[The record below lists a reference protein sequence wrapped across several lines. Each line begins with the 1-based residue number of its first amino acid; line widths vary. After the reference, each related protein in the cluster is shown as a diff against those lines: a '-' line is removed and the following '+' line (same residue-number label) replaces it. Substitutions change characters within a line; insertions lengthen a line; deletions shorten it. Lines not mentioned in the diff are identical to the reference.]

1 MRTIALRLTGTKS
14 AKEEL
19 EEMGEETENVIT
31 TQSKLRDTIKEATAV
46 ASNEFKGFDILD
58 ENGNYKSTYE
68 IMLGIADVYNEILET
83 DKQFGRN
90 NANLLLESV
99 AGKNRA
105 NIAASIFQNP
115 QLLRDAYQSSQEANG
130 SAMRENDK
138 YIQSISGHLAQ
149 LTNAW
154 QQMWANAANRDVIN
168 FFIDMAKAVVNFAN
182 AIGVIPSTLLLLT
195 PYLEIIS
202 RARSKDGK
210 GLISQFLDWANGLN
224 EAKKAAEGMT
234 EVQKGLNEATEAG
247 TAINATATISTEVKT
262 VADIEGTAAS
272 VDKTIADEAQAASTL
287 EVAGAEVVETIAQ
300 EASTKADIEGTAAS
314 AAKTAA
320 NAAEAGSSAAVGATG
335 IARLTGAFSG
345 LVSVIGIAPIAIGA
359 AVVALMGLHKAYK
372 DYEESLFTGAK
383 ELTNSLQSQQDI
395 MTQQIE
401 SYTNLKGQLD
411 SGNLSEQETINV
423 KQQILDIQKSITD
436 QYGSAAQGVNL
447 INGELKEQIDLL
459 NTITQKEAAN
469 QYWTEYKGFQVAEKQ
484 YNKNDRR
491 YSFNI
496 LKSNNLD
503 LNKAIEN
510 EFTKAGLSSEGFG
523 TGTINAVIKGTA
535 SESVKE
541 LEKVKESLNDL
552 KKEYRDPDAIKAIDK
567 QIAEVEGQ
575 ISKAYETIEKY
586 EATALKGWE
595 LDLAANNTTGYDIYK
610 NYQSSVSN
618 LEDAYISGNT
628 QKINEARKA
637 FIEATKAKND
647 FLRIEDN
654 GQFSVLFNSID
665 TSLVDVKNKF
675 RDAVELFKDIPN
687 SEEDGL
693 FEKDGEKVYKKNS
706 KALNRLTKNE
716 QKAYKA
722 AKLLYDLNPDRVDI
736 EATLNDNSYATRKY
750 ADALNNLMNALGWT
764 TKDANTLIDAL
775 IAAGIVQGN
784 AADIGNIASDSYNN
798 FSSSVET
805 AITALNTL
813 NSVLTESASGKGI
826 SNQTLEEFRKAF
838 GEEAYQNLEKT
849 ANGYHLNVEQAYL
862 LRQQQEALV
871 KNDYSSALNEQYTA
885 LDRLREGYEKAV
897 LTGGDTRGFV
907 EQEKA
912 IRNNIQA
919 LQDEMMSFNNANSAY
934 QTWLA
939 KQNSEGE
946 REMYNSVYSGYD
958 AVKDE
963 LERGWAGEKSR
974 SWIDL
979 IFNDENEDWDAWTA
993 PAEKINEMF
1002 KQVKKKIK
1010 GTGGFSIADFF
1021 TVDANGKTT
1030 SEGVWNFFEAIQNKQ
1045 KEVDKEFVKIGK
1057 DGEKIFDFG
1066 ENGDYQIADLLG
1078 MDIESVH
1085 AILRAAADAG
1095 FEIHLDQPLFSMDEL
1110 ITKAEKAKKALEEM
1124 EGGELNINFN
1134 PESIE
1139 EASEDMAKLQDY
1151 KERILKDNSIEPKV
1165 KTQKLEYLNSIMEL
1179 LAARERE
1186 LSETEIFNFK
1196 ALDEADQKINKLLSS
1211 PIFVKGLSEIDL
1223 TPEGLDTVE
1232 EIRNAYQYISELRA
1246 SPDISSEQADYLD
1259 QLLQAIIEKL
1269 HIINEEQPEGNGLTY
1284 SAWSQGLEIIDK
1296 YNEAVK
1302 KANESGV
1309 SASIDWENDEEFMSM
1324 INWLDGLNEGQ
1335 KYALGIDPDTNTEQ
1349 LIDMAKNGI
1358 QLEVKTNKGKE
1369 QVKQELSS
1377 EKIETTTKIT
1387 KEETNS
1393 YINQQLNTIDLG
1405 KETREEAIKESEE
1418 FNGNT
1423 YTATLD
1429 GDNSPLMQKEKESE
1443 DAVNK
1448 VGAMEAVPSVTLSGV
1463 SQVISGAETIKG
1475 QIASIRG
1482 KTIEVVANFVSNG
1495 LSNLKSRIQSVIDK
1509 ANELSSKNYSANF
1522 ANGTAHARGTAFV
1535 KGSIVS
1541 KHAYAGGKWGLPNDQ
1556 TALTGELG
1564 TEIVV
1569 RDGNWFTIGEDG
1581 AEFVNLKKGDIN
1593 KIVSIYSD
1601 VYIINHLIA
1610 GNP

>member
-1 MRTIALRLTGTKS
+1 
-14 AKEEL
+14 
-19 EEMGEETENVIT
+19 
-31 TQSKLRDTIKEATAV
+31 
-46 ASNEFKGFDILD
+46 
-58 ENGNYKSTYE
+58 
-68 IMLGIADVYNEILET
+68 
-83 DKQFGRN
+83 
-90 NANLLLESV
+90 
-99 AGKNRA
+99 
-105 NIAASIFQNP
+105 
-115 QLLRDAYQSSQEANG
+115 
-130 SAMRENDK
+130 MRENDK
-138 YIQSISGHLAQ
+138 YVQSISGHLAQ

-168 FFIDMAKAVVNFAN
+168 FFIDAAKAVVNFAN
-182 AIGVIPSTLLLLT
+182 AIGVLPATLGLIL
-195 PYLEIIS
+195 PYIEIIT
-202 RARSKDGK
+202 RAKSGK
-210 GLISQFLDWANGLN
+210 GIVSSFLEWANGLN
-224 EAKKAAEGMT
+224 EAKKAVKEMAEAQ
-234 EVQKGLNEATEAG
+234 EGLNVIEE
-247 TAINATATISTEVKT
+247 TATVINTAKT
-262 VADIEGTAAS
+262 VSE
-272 VDKTIADEAQAASTL
+272 K
-287 EVAGAEVVETIAQ
+287 
-300 EASTKADIEGTAAS
+300 
-314 AAKTAA
+314 AKTAA
-320 NAAEAGSSAAVGATG
+320 TIEATGAELAESAADATG
-335 IARLTGAFSG
+335 VASSTAKTASNEAETLSAEEQAWAYVQLGMAEEAEQVAESGGIFAKASSGIDLLKGAFTG
-345 LVSVIGIAPIAIGA
+345 LVSTIGAVPLAIGA
-359 AVVALMGLHKAYK
+359 AAVVLFAAKKAY
-372 DYEESLFTGAK
+372 DAHRESVFADAK
-383 ELTNSLQSQQDI
+383 ATAENIKTQQEA
-395 MTQQIE
+395 TSQQIE
-401 SYTNLKGQLD
+401 SYKQLKAQLD
-411 SGNLSEQETINV
+411 SGDLSEQETINV
-423 KQQILDIQKSITD
+423 KQQILDIQKSITE
-436 QYGSAAQGVNL
+436 QYGTAAQGVDL
-447 INGELKEQIDLL
+447 INGKLEEQVGLL
-459 NTITQKEAAN
+459 DSISQKEAQD
-469 QYWTEYKGFQVAEKQ
+469 QYFKDYEGFQVAEQ
-484 YNKNDRR
+484 EYNKNNRS
-491 YSFNI
+491 YNI
-496 LKSNNLD
+496 GLNNTGNANLD
-503 LNKAIEN
+503 KAITDELLKN
-510 EFTKAGLSSEGFG
+510 GFRIQAAGMG
-523 TGTINAVIKGTA
+523 TFNASVKGTA
-535 SESVKE
+535 SDGINALENTKKALEE
-541 LEKVKESLNDL
+541 LKA
-552 KKEYRDPDAIKAIDK
+552 EYRDKDTLEILNK
-567 QIAEVEGQ
+567 QIAKIEEQ
-575 ISKAYETIEKY
+575 IGKAYEVVDKY
-586 EATALKGWE
+586 EATTLKGLE
-595 LDLAANNTTGYDIYK
+595 LGLASNDTKGYDIYK

-618 LEDAYISGNT
+618 LENAYITGDT

-647 FLRIEDN
+647 FLRVGDN
-654 GQFSVLFNSID
+654 EQFSMLFNSID
-665 TSLVDVKNKF
+665 TSLIDIKNKF
-675 RDAVELFKDIPN
+675 RDTVDLLKDIPN
-687 SEEDGL
+687 PEEQDNLFEEDN
-693 FEKDGEKVYKKNS
+693 EKIYKKNS
-706 KALNRLTKNE
+706 KALSKLTKNE

-722 AKLLYDLNPDRVDI
+722 AKVLYNLNPDKVDI
-736 EATLNDNSYATRKY
+736 EATLNDNSYASRKY
-750 ADALNNLMNALGWT
+750 TDALNNLMNALGWT

-775 IAAGIVQGN
+775 ITAGIVQGN

-805 AITALNTL
+805 AITALSTL
-813 NSVLTESASGKGI
+813 NTVLTESASGKGI
-826 SNQTLEEFRKAF
+826 SNQTLEEFKKAF

-871 KNDYSSALNEQYTA
+871 KTDYSSALNEQYTA

-897 LTGGDTRGFV
+897 LTGEDTRGFA

-919 LQDEMMSFNNANSAY
+919 LQDNMMAFNNANSAY

-963 LERGWAGEKSR
+963 LERGWAGEKTR
-974 SWIDL
+974 SWLDL

-1030 SEGVWNFFEAIQNKQ
+1030 SQGVWNFFEAIQNKQ

-1078 MDIESVH
+1078 MDIESIH
-1085 AILRAAADAG
+1085 SILRAAADAG

-1110 ITKAEKAKKALEEM
+1110 ITKAEKAKTALEEI

-1269 HIINEEQPEGNGLTY
+1269 HIIDEEQPEGNSLTY

-1324 INWLDGLNEGQ
+1324 VNWLDDLNKGQ
-1335 KYALGIDPDTNTEQ
+1335 KYTFGIDPDTNVEQ

-1358 QLEVKTNKGKE
+1358 QLEVKTNNNTPQPKDTQTTNTQTNNTINKTTNITEE
-1369 QVKQELSS
+1369 QVNQVVTASMDTSPFDKGAKHVQEENKKIDKQKPEPKVGMNSKEFKKGS
-1377 EKIETTTKIT
+1377 DDVNKQT
-1387 KEETNS
+1387 KELDKT
-1393 YINQQLNTIDLG
+1393 
-1405 KETREEAIKESEE
+1405 K
-1418 FNGNT
+1418 
-1423 YTATLD
+1423 AT
-1429 GDNSPLMQKEKESE
+1429 
-1443 DAVNK
+1443 
-1448 VGAMEAVPSVTLSGV
+1448 PSVALAGKN
-1463 SQVISGAETIKG
+1463 QVINDAQAMKSAIDSVK
-1475 QIASIRG
+1475 S
-1482 KTIEVVANFVSNG
+1482 KTVSVVANFSHTG
-1495 LSNLKSRIQSVIDK
+1495 LSALEGAINSVVSRASEAASKLK
-1509 ANELSSKNYSANF
+1509 EGL
-1522 ANGTAHARGTAFV
+1522 ANGTAHVRGTAFA

-1541 KHAYAGGKWGLPNDQ
+1541 NNAYAGGKWGLPNDQ

-1569 RDGNWFTIGEDG
+1569 RDGNWFTVGDDG

-1601 VYIINHLIA
+1601 VYKINHLIA